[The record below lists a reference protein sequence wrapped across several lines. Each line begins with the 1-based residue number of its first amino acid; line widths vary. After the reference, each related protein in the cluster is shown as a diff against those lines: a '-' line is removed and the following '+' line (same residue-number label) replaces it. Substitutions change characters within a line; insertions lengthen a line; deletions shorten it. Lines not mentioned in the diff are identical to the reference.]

1 MEYIDWLNMREDGRW
16 SCGFP
21 VSGLTSAPTGNIHQS
36 TDFNHYHKVRLTAKA
51 IFTVSVRD
59 SGPSSPVFELSKTN
73 QYIWQFDQ
81 LSAVDLRCIKP
92 YYSNTIAF

>member
-36 TDFNHYHKVRLTAKA
+36 TDFNLNSFAH
-51 IFTVSVRD
+51 FSVRD